1 VVAQVR
7 VELDGRKGT
16 ERAHVFVVNDSA
28 IFLELMRDLLE
39 EHYTVSTM
47 GVGLHAFD
55 QAVTLRPDAILVD
68 LVVGERA
75 GWDVLEALH
84 AGATTSDIPIIV
96 LSTDSR
102 LIARARDNAA
112 RYGGNA
118 YITKPFD
125 LMALLDVIAEQVGHA

>member
-1 VVAQVR
+1 MVQVR
-7 VELDGRKGT
+7 VELDGREGT
-16 ERAHVFVVNDSA
+16 ERKHVLVVNDSS
-28 IFLELMRDLLE
+28 IFLELMGDLLE

-47 GVGLHAFD
+47 SVGPHAVD
-55 QAVTLRPDAILVD
+55 QAVTLRPDVILVD

-84 AGATTSDIPIIV
+84 AGATTSDIPIVV

-125 LMALLDVIAEQVGHA
+125 LTALLDVIADQVGHA